1 MCFVVVIIFKCFF
14 NCRNLKRRRS
24 KTTREAFFEG
34 KIRLILSSS
43 LPVFDVVALS
53 VDAINFLSHSL
64 LFSFSLSSLYSLFL
78 SLSLSL
84 SFSHSHSFFIK
95 QFPFSQTLFIS
106 LFLSQTIFH
115 SLSPA
120 LAFPD
125 LLDRIRLF
133 RGKKIAPTSR
143 DLMPNYSHFKSI
155 FCTDRV
161 RSP

>member
-64 LFSFSLSSLYSLFL
+64 
-78 SLSLSL
+78 

-95 QFPFSQTLFIS
+95 QFPFSQTLIIS